1 MNRNRGWTL
10 VELMI
15 TIMVLAVLMA
25 IAYPAYNG
33 QITKA
38 RRADG
43 KAMLYSAAQRQQQF
57 YTSNNA
63 FTSTVGSG
71 GLQMDTTSQEGFYTL
86 SIATTGT
93 PATTYTL
100 TANPVAPQTAD
111 TDCARLTLTHLGQ
124 KGISGTSTVAKCW

>member
-1 MNRNRGWTL
+1 
-10 VELMI
+10 MI

-43 KAMLYSAAQRQQQF
+43 KAMLYTAAQRQQQF
-57 YTSNNA
+57 FTSNNA
-63 FTSTVGSG
+63 FTTTIGSG
-71 GLQMDTTSQEGFYTL
+71 GLQMSSTSQEGFYTL
-86 SIATTGT
+86 AIPVGAGTAWTMTAT
-93 PATTYTL
+93 
-100 TANPVAPQTAD
+100 PVAPQTAD
-111 TDCARLTLTHLGQ
+111 TDCGTLSLTHLGV